1 MSIEVKISKNTVPYK
16 KAIVLLERRVEDV
29 KKGLKGDFIWILEH
43 PTTYTSGIRAKQNEI
58 LDKKINVI
66 KTNRGGKVTLH
77 NPGQKVIYF
86 VINLNKRKKDIRNFI
101 KVLENS
107 IIEFLNVYNVKA
119 YADKKNIG
127 IWVKNK
133 KISAIGVRVKSWV
146 AYHGCSININ
156 NDLSKYERII
166 PCGLNNKLITSLN
179 DLGIKKVNNLN
190 QNLKKIFL
198 KNLSKI

>member
-1 MSIEVKISKNTVPYK
+1 M
-16 KAIVLLERRVEDV
+16 
-29 KKGLKGDFIWILEH
+29 
-43 PTTYTSGIRAKQNEI
+43 
-58 LDKKINVI
+58 
-66 KTNRGGKVTLH
+66 
-77 NPGQKVIYF
+77 
-86 VINLNKRKKDIRNFI
+86 INLNKRKKDIRNFI

-156 NDLSKYERII
+156 NDLENYERII

-179 DLGIKKVNNLN
+179 DLGIKKVNNFN